1 MPPTSFCDVTDLLA
15 VGLECI
21 GTPGTALRIA
31 MTTYMPNRGM
41 NAPPTAA
48 ARRGEGK
55 RQEKNRSKFKW
66 QRSKVEGQK
75 ANGKDG
81 MIEFEFVS

>member
-1 MPPTSFCDVTDLLA
+1 
-15 VGLECI
+15 
-21 GTPGTALRIA
+21 
-31 MTTYMPNRGM
+31 MTTYMPNGRM
-41 NAPPTAA
+41 YAPPTAA

-55 RQEKNRSKFKW
+55 RQKKNRSKFKW
-66 QRSKVEGQK
+66 QK